1 MECSRTC
8 MFGDKQLGW
17 SGSYSFCLL
26 GISRVAHICSEE
38 RVLLSVGEQVAV
50 AGPAGLGTCSN
61 ELSASYP
68 CSVGQVFYF
77 ELIPC
82 FPDVSGTLIR
92 AQANGPGGGP
102 AGQVPYIW
110 GGHPNIPKALRSLIS

>member
-26 GISRVAHICSEE
+26 GVSRVAHICSEE

-61 ELSASYP
+61 ELSVHLLTPA
-68 CSVGQVFYF
+68 
-77 ELIPC
+77 LWATC
-82 FPDVSGTLIR
+82 FVLS
-92 AQANGPGGGP
+92 
-102 AGQVPYIW
+102 
-110 GGHPNIPKALRSLIS
+110 

>member
-26 GISRVAHICSEE
+26 GVSRVAHICSEE
-38 RVLLSVGEQVAV
+38 RFLLSVGEQVAV

-61 ELSASYP
+61 ELPAASSYP
-68 CSVGQVFYF
+68 RPVGKVFCF
-77 ELIPC
+77 ELIPRS
-82 FPDVSGTLIR
+82 PDVSTRTG
-92 AQANGPGGGP
+92 
-102 AGQVPYIW
+102 
-110 GGHPNIPKALRSLIS
+110 